1 MKKPVFLLII
11 TALAMLLSGCMYPD
25 SERAKNETP
34 YEEQVV
40 AVQSAI
46 GQYQETS
53 GGLLPIKTRDMDV
66 DQFIK
71 YPIDFAK
78 IVPAHMAEMPTNS
91 FEVGG
96 IYQYV
101 LVDVE
106 ENPTVKLVDLRIAEA
121 IRSINVRKSANGG
134 RAPISEIITDNVY
147 KFNHEA
153 MGINE
158 EPTVESP
165 YTGRSLPLVV
175 NGQGEIFVDYSMDLF
190 SALQEYEG
198 TIEPGQD
205 IRFLLY
211 EDHPVVPAYS
221 LPYTVDEN
229 NEPVFKTE

>member
-1 MKKPVFLLII
+1 MKKPVFLLVI
-11 TALAMLLSGCMYPD
+11 TALALLLGGCMYPD

-34 YEEQVV
+34 YLEQVV
-40 AVQSAI
+40 AVQSAV
-46 GQYQETS
+46 GQYQEAS

-66 DQFIK
+66 DQYIK
-71 YPIDFAK
+71 YPIDFTK
-78 IVPAHMAEMPTNS
+78 IVPAYMAEMPTNS

-96 IYQYV
+96 VYQYV
-101 LVDVE
+101 LTDVE

-121 IRSINVRKSANGG
+121 IRSVNVRKSANGG
-134 RAPISEIITDNVY
+134 RAPIAEIIADNVY
-147 KFNHEA
+147 KLNHEA

-165 YTGRSLPLVV
+165 YTGRNLPLVV
-175 NGQGEIFVDYSMDLF
+175 NGQGEVFVDYSMDLF

-198 TIEPGQD
+198 KIEPGQD